1 MFDPAFAPIHPHI
14 FVFNPNTWDPEL
26 APRSRREIF
35 TGHPVVVKSLE
46 RLSFSFEPIRFL
58 YPSSIVKRPL

>member
-1 MFDPAFAPIHPHI
+1 MFDPAFAPIHPRI
-14 FVFNPNTWDPEL
+14 FVFNANAWGPEL
-26 APRSRREIF
+26 APRSMRGVF
-35 TGHPVVVKSLE
+35 TGHPVVVQSLE